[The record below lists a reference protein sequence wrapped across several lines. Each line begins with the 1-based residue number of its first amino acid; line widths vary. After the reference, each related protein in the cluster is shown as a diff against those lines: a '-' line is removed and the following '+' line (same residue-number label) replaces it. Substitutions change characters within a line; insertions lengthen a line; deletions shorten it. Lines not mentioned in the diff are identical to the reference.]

1 MKRRLPMILVAV
13 VAVLAV
19 AGAIAAGVAA
29 GVGFSPVAYRVNGT
43 EVSQTTIDQELSW
56 IAGSPAI
63 KANIEQQGGTLSN
76 TDGSIT
82 SVLAANWLSQRIEGE
97 LLHQE
102 AARRKVVVTD
112 AARAKARKQIEQQ
125 VKGAPTSLR
134 DALTDYNVYLAA
146 LDVSSSDL
154 GSFISAAAKRSDIS
168 VDPRYGFWNPRR
180 GVCPPTGCASS
191 SATGG

>member
-1 MKRRLPMILVAV
+1 MKPRLPMILVAV

-19 AGAIAAGVAA
+19 AGVIAAGVAA

-43 EVSQTTIDQELSW
+43 EVAQTTIDQELSW

-63 KANIEQQGGTLSN
+63 RANAQQQGTTVSN
-76 TDGSIT
+76 TTGSIT
-82 SVLAANWLSQRIEGE
+82 SALSASWLSQRIEGE
-97 LLHQE
+97 LLRQE
-102 AARRKVVVTD
+102 ADRRKVGVTD
-112 AARAKARKQIEQQ
+112 AARAKARKQIDQQ
-125 VKGAPTSLR
+125 VKGAPASLR

-154 GSFISAAAKRSDIS
+154 GSFLSGVAKRSDIS
-168 VDPRYGFWNPRR
+168 VDPRYGFWNPRQ